1 MVAEDRQIRP
11 EELAWWRSNIDDLRD
26 MTTSDRILRGM
37 LWATLLGGLLLQVVG
52 WLIPEGRLSELVTN
66 VAIALWTGAV
76 LVGLLELRV
85 RSKRRQTARYLAQ
98 VEQALG
104 LPPTETSPSVE
115 ERLAALEAKIDD
127 LILRLDG
134 AGSSGR
140 SDQPD

>member
-1 MVAEDRQIRP
+1 MAYDKRIP
-11 EELAWWRSNIDDLRD
+11 PDELAWWRSNIDYVRD
-26 MTTSDRILRGM
+26 MTSSDRILRGT
-37 LWATLLGGLLLQVVG
+37 LWATLLGGLLLQVAG
-52 WLIPEGRLSELVTN
+52 WWLIPEGRLSELVDS

-85 RSKRRQTARYLAQ
+85 RSKRRQATRYLAQ

-134 AGSSGR
+134 AGSSRR
-140 SDQPD
+140 SDLPD